1 MGNYYKNIICLLLLL
16 TGLVGQS
23 KAQDLQLEGYFLQ
36 DSAMLGERIAYVL
49 KASYG
54 EGYNIIFPDS
64 SYNFSPFELLERK
77 TYITQTREGVTVD
90 SAVYFVSNF
99 SLDPFASLQLPV
111 FEIFKYDTLIHQ
123 TNEASVALKLMI
135 DEIPQ
140 ELQFQENNVYQ
151 PIETEFNYPLWAGIL
166 ALFLILVLAVALIFG
181 NKIKRQWDIWLE
193 KQRYKRF
200 VKRWEN
206 AEQDFAANPTMDNA
220 DELLGL
226 WKTYMEHLKQRPF
239 REWTTTEIADFLE
252 NREVIQ
258 DFREIEMIIYAGKEG
273 KQLPQ
278 ACQNLRDICTT
289 TYQQKITATSEH
301 N

>member
-1 MGNYYKNIICLLLLL
+1 MGKYIKNIVGLLLVLA
-16 TGLVGQS
+16 GFARQS
-23 KAQDLQLEGYFLQ
+23 KAQDLHVEGYFLQ

-54 EGYNIIFPDS
+54 EGYNIVFPDS
-64 SYNFSPFELLERK
+64 SFNFEPFELLERK
-77 TYITQTREGVTVD
+77 SYITKTTEGVTLD

-99 SLDPFASLQLPV
+99 SLEPFASLQLPV

-135 DEIPQ
+135 DEIPEQ
-140 ELQFQENNVYQ
+140 LMFQENNVYQ
-151 PIETEFNYPLWAGIL
+151 TIDTEFNYPLWGGIL
-166 ALFLILVLAVALIFG
+166 AVLLILALALGLLFG

-200 VKRWEN
+200 VRRWEN

-278 ACQNLRDICTT
+278 ACQNLRNICTT
-289 TYQQKITATSEH
+289 TYRQKITAPSEH